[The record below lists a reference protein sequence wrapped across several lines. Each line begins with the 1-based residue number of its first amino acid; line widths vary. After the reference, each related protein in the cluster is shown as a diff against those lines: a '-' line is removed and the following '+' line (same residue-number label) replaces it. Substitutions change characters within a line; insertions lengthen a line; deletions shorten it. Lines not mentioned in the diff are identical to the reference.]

1 MCRMIGNLRRAAAL
15 VLVVGAGLLAVACG
29 TTSTANAPA
38 TPAVEAS
45 AGVEAATDAPSPT
58 LRPGQLETLA
68 LDALSPAA
76 ADLARGLG
84 NGIGIAVY
92 VPSERRI
99 YQYNAEPTFGVA
111 SVVKVPI
118 MLTVMDRAI
127 DEGRPLTADESS
139 LIQVMIVESD
149 NDATTALWNEIGGA
163 PTVQEFL
170 ESNGIRGALIDAQ
183 DWGDS
188 KMSAES
194 AARLLGKLLNGE
206 ILNAPNRALAMQLM
220 SSVDPVQDW
229 GAVVAGE
236 FEGQTGVKNGW
247 YPEPAGWVLGSVG
260 YVVPD
265 DGPTYTIAVFT
276 SGWLYF
282 HEGVNSLEGIAGLIS
297 TAFSSD

>member
-1 MCRMIGNLRRAAAL
+1 ML
-15 VLVVGAGLLAVACG
+15 VAGAGLLVAACG
-29 TTSTANAPA
+29 TSTTADAPTA
-38 TPAVEAS
+38 PVFEPSAV
-45 AGVEAATDAPSPT
+45 AGTTTVTPSPT

-84 NGIGIAVY
+84 NRIGIGIAVY

-99 YQYNAEPTFGVA
+99 YQYNAEPLFGIA
-111 SVVKVPI
+111 SVVKAPI

-127 DEGRPLTADESS
+127 DEGRSLTADESA
-139 LIQVMIVESD
+139 LVQAMIVESD
-149 NDATTALWNEIGGA
+149 NDATTALWNLLGGA
-163 PTVQEFL
+163 LAVQEFL
-170 ESNGIRGALIDAQ
+170 ESNGIHGALIDAK

-206 ILNAPNRALAMQLM
+206 ILDAPNRALAMQLM
-220 SSVDPVQDW
+220 SHVDPVQDW

-265 DGPTYTIAVFT
+265 GAGPIYTVAIFT
-276 SGWLYF
+276 NGWLYF
-282 HEGVNSLEGIAGLIS
+282 NEGVHALEAVAGLIS
-297 TAFSSD
+297 TAFTSE

>member
-1 MCRMIGNLRRAAAL
+1 MAVLVPLIGCCLLAAA
-15 VLVVGAGLLAVACG
+15 CG
-29 TTSTANAPA
+29 SNTT
-38 TPAVEAS
+38 
-45 AGVEAATDAPSPT
+45 AGVPTNPEVEPSVVVAAASIAPSPT

-68 LDALSPAA
+68 LDALSPGA
-76 ADLARGLG
+76 ADMARGLG
-84 NGIGIAVY
+84 GGFGIAVY

-99 YQYNAEPTFGVA
+99 YQYNAEPMFGIA

-118 MLTVMDRAI
+118 MLTVMNRAI
-127 DEGRPLTADESS
+127 DEGRPLTADESA

-149 NDATTALWNEIGGA
+149 NEATTALWNAIGGA
-163 PTVQEFL
+163 PAVQEFL
-170 ESNGIRGALIDAQ
+170 ESNGIRGALIDTR

-194 AARLLGKLLNGE
+194 GARLLGKLMNGE
-206 ILNAPNRALAMQLM
+206 ILDAANRALAMQLM

-247 YPEPAGWVLGSVG
+247 YPEAAGWVLGSVG

-265 DGPTYTIAVFT
+265 GSGPTYTVAIFT

-297 TAFSSD
+297 TALFSE

>member
-1 MCRMIGNLRRAAAL
+1 MTANLRRVAAFLL
-15 VLVVGAGLLAVACG
+15 VFGAGGLVAACGASTTADAPAAPAIKPSAVAG
-29 TTSTANAPA
+29 ATTVT
-38 TPAVEAS
+38 
-45 AGVEAATDAPSPT
+45 PSPT

-68 LDALSPAA
+68 LDALSPGA

-92 VPSERRI
+92 VPSQRRI
-99 YQYNAEPTFGVA
+99 YQYNAEPMFGIA
-111 SVVKVPI
+111 SVVKAPI

-127 DEGRPLTADESS
+127 DEGRSLTADESA
-139 LIQVMIVESD
+139 LVQAMIVESD
-149 NDATTALWNEIGGA
+149 NDATTALWNAIGGA
-163 PTVQEFL
+163 PAVQEFL
-170 ESNGIRGALIDAQ
+170 ESNGIHGALIDAK

-206 ILNAPNRALAMQLM
+206 ILDAPNRALAMQLM
-220 SSVDPVQDW
+220 SHVDPVQDW

-265 DGPTYTIAVFT
+265 GAGPIYTVAIFT
-276 SGWLYF
+276 NGWLYF
-282 HEGVNSLEGIAGLIS
+282 NEGVHALEAVAGLIS
-297 TAFSSD
+297 TALSSE

>member
-1 MCRMIGNLRRAAAL
+1 MTANLRRVAAL
-15 VLVVGAGLLAVACG
+15 LLVVGAGLLVAACG
-29 TTSTANAPA
+29 ASTTADAPTAPSSEPSVVA
-38 TPAVEAS
+38 
-45 AGVEAATDAPSPT
+45 EAATDTPAPT

-76 ADLARGLG
+76 ADMARGFG
-84 NGIGIAVY
+84 GGFGIAVY
-92 VPSERRI
+92 VPAERRI
-99 YQYNAEPTFGVA
+99 YQYNAEPWFGIA
-111 SVVKVPI
+111 SVAKVPI

-127 DEGRPLTADESS
+127 GEGRPLTTDESA
-139 LIQVMIVESD
+139 LLAAMIVESD
-149 NDATTALWNEIGGA
+149 NEATTALWNLLGGA
-163 PTVQEFL
+163 TPVQGFL

-206 ILNAPNRALAMQLM
+206 ILDAPNRTLAMQLL
-220 SSVDPVQDW
+220 SQVDPAQDW

-236 FEGQTGVKNGW
+236 FVGETGVKNGW
-247 YPEPAGWVLGSVG
+247 YPEYDGWVLASVG

-276 SGWLYF
+276 SGWLNF
-282 HEGVNSLEGIAGLIS
+282 NEGVNSLEGIAGMIS
-297 TAFSSD
+297 TAFSSE